1 MRLSI
6 PPVLQLAVCCLIAW
20 ALVRF
25 FPSLSYDSYAVW
37 LTGCLL
43 IAFGAALLIAAL
55 GLFTTCGTTI
65 NPMTPEQSNL
75 LVTSGLYRWSRN
87 PMYVAMAAVLMG
99 YTLLLLNLASLV
111 SVPIFVISIT
121 SLQIRPEEQV
131 LRAKFGEQFD
141 AYQKSTARWI

>member
-1 MRLSI
+1 
-6 PPVLQLAVCCLIAW
+6 
-20 ALVRF
+20 
-25 FPSLSYDSYAVW
+25 
-37 LTGCLL
+37 
-43 IAFGAALLIAAL
+43 
-55 GLFTTCGTTI
+55 
-65 NPMTPEQSNL
+65 
-75 LVTSGLYRWSRN
+75 
-87 PMYVAMAAVLMG
+87 MYVAMAAVLMG